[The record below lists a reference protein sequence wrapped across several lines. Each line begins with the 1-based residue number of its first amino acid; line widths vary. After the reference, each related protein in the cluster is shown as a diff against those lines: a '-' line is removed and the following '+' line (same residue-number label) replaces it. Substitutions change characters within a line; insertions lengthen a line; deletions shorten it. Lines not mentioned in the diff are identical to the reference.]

1 MRIFE
6 NFSDWMSYRRGPE
19 FSDQKRS
26 EGTLGFVPTMGAL
39 HEGHIELVRRS
50 KGENAKTAVS
60 IFVNPT
66 QFNDPKDFEKYP
78 KTFEADQ
85 AKLIAAGVDYL
96 IYPSPEQ
103 MYPEGYKGGSRYFV
117 DEKEASTILCGAHRP
132 GHFRGVLTVVMKL
145 LNGVDADHAYFGE
158 KDYQQMKLIQGMAES
173 FFMKTRIVPCPTVRE
188 KDGLAM
194 SSRNMRLSPAER
206 EIAPR
211 IYAELRS
218 KKSFPE
224 IRATLERDGF
234 RVEYLEE
241 HWGRRF
247 IAAYLGEVRLIDNVQ
262 I

>member
-1 MRIFE
+1 MKVFE
-6 NFSDWMSYRRGPE
+6 NFSDWMSFRRGSE
-19 FSDQKRS
+19 FSGS
-26 EGTLGFVPTMGAL
+26 LGFVPNTPATLGFVPTMGAL
-39 HEGHIELVRRS
+39 HEGHIELVKRS
-50 KGENAKTAVS
+50 KRENAKTVVS

-85 AKLIAAGVDYL
+85 AKLREAGADYL
-96 IYPSPEQ
+96 IYPKPEQ
-103 MYPEGYKGGSRYFV
+103 MYPDAYRYFV
-117 DEKEASTILCGAHRP
+117 DEKEQSTILCGAHRA

-145 LNGVDADHAYFGE
+145 LNGVDAERAYFGE

-173 FFMKTRIVPCPTVRE
+173 FFMKTQIVPCPTVRE

-194 SSRNMRLSPAER
+194 SSRNTRLSPNER
-206 EIAPR
+206 EIAPQ
-211 IYAELRS
+211 IYAALRS
-218 KKSFPE
+218 KKSLGE
-224 IRATLERDGF
+224 IRAELERDGF

-247 IAAYLGEVRLIDNVQ
+247 IAASLGEVRLIDNVQ